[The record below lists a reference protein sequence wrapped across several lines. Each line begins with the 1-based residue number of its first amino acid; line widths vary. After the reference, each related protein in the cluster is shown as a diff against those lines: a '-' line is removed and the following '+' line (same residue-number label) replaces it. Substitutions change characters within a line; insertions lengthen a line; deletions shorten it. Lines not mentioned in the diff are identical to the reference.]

1 MRKADEVFNEFLNLS
16 ASEQGRLLSLLKATN
31 DVAPEKQAQGGPEAR
46 LYEALRTA
54 HKQALGT
61 TLPPLR
67 TIGVSKTVPILGKSV
82 DWLLTTG
89 AGQARAVID
98 RKVEVALFTLAAQA
112 SAFALRKY
120 AKEANPTALAILL
133 MSKIPSTV
141 ESAFPSYRSSGLLLK
156 LAEGIS
162 KGQHPIDSNVNLEET
177 ED

>member
-16 ASEQGRLLSLLKATN
+16 TTEQSRLLSLLKATN
-31 DVAPEKQAQGGPEAR
+31 KAAPEEQVQGSPEER

-67 TIGVSKTVPILGKSV
+67 TIGVTKAMPVLSKSV

-89 AGQARAVID
+89 AGQTRGVID
-98 RKVEVALFTLAAQA
+98 RKVEAALFTLAAQA
-112 SAFALRKY
+112 SAFALRRY
-120 AKEANPTALAILL
+120 AKEASPTALAILL

-162 KGQHPIDSNVNLEET
+162 KGQHPIDSSINLEET